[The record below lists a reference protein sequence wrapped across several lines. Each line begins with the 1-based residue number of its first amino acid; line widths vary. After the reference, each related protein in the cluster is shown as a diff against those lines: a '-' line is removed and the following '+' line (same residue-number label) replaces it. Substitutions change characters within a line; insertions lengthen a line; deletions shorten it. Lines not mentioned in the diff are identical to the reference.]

1 MYRDLIAVTN
11 RHLCSRPFTEQ
22 ITRVCQL
29 HPRALILREKDLPE
43 EEYFSLARQV
53 KEICE
58 QFEVPFIPH
67 FYPVVAR
74 KLGCDRLHLP
84 LPLLRENP
92 EVISSFHTIGTS
104 IHSVSEAVEAEKL
117 GASYLTAG
125 HIYVTDCKK
134 GLPPRGLDFLQNVC
148 QAVQIPVYGIGGIK
162 MDEAQ
167 LHELKNAG
175 AAGGCVM
182 SGMMQI

>member
-22 ITRVCQL
+22 ITRVCKL
-29 HPRALILREKDLPE
+29 HPKALILREKDLPE

-58 QFEVPFIPH
+58 QFKVPFIPH
-67 FYPVVAR
+67 FYPAVAR
-74 KLGCDRLHLP
+74 ELSCDSLHLP
-84 LPLLRENP
+84 LPLLLENP
-92 EVISSFHTIGTS
+92 KVVSDFHTVGTS

-117 GASYLTAG
+117 GTSYLTAG

-134 GLPPRGLDFLQNVC
+134 GSRHGDFPFCRMYAKLCRFRFMALAESKLMKHNC
-148 QAVQIPVYGIGGIK
+148 T
-162 MDEAQ
+162 
-167 LHELKNAG
+167 N
-175 AAGGCVM
+175 
-182 SGMMQI
+182 